1 MVYTEDEIFEKL
13 KKILKICMPEAD
25 VDGITRDSVINRDLG
40 ADSMN
45 FIMIMAKVEG
55 AFDITVP
62 DELWGTLSTAQD
74 VIDIVKK
81 LTDEKAAKEAND
93 SQ

>member
-1 MVYTEDEIFEKL
+1 MTYTEDEIFEKL
-13 KKILKICMPEAD
+13 KGILKICMPEAD
-25 VDGITRDSVINRDLG
+25 LSKIRRDSVINRDLG

-62 DELWGTLSTAQD
+62 DELWGKLSTSQD
-74 VIDIVKK
+74 VIDVVKK
-81 LTDEKAAKEAND
+81 LTDEKAAREAAKA
-93 SQ
+93 

>member
-1 MVYTEDEIFEKL
+1 MVYTEDEIFERL

-25 VDGITRDSVINRDLG
+25 IASVTRDTVINRDLG
-40 ADSMN
+40 IDSMN

-62 DELWGTLSTAQD
+62 DELWSRLSTAQD

-81 LTDEKAAKEAND
+81 LTDEKAEAGA
-93 SQ
+93 